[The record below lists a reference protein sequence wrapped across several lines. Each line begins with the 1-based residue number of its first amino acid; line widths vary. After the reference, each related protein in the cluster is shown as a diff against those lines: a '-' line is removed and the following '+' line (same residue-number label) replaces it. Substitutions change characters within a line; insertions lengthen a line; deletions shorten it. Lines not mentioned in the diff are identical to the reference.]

1 MAGDKA
7 GAMRVLAAGFRF
19 SHDVANGGTLFATVA
34 AKTLLIQ
41 HLRAAEFALQVAEL
55 STAQRLVL
63 QKVITQLGPDGL
75 DWHSAMKREL
85 ELLQGVNSEAMAQII
100 PSYLSALNN
109 ASQLPGLQRMIATA
123 PHPIPEVIPN
133 PKRVLEQKQNLT
145 DKLLQARS
153 RLQ

>member
-1 MAGDKA
+1 MDFTSRHSTIEILHQIHQLLPVDFLPGH
-7 GAMRVLAAGFRF
+7 L
-19 SHDVANGGTLFATVA
+19 SLPH
-34 AKTLLIQ
+34 LIQ

-85 ELLQGVNSEAMAQII
+85 ELLRGVNSEAMAQII